1 MGSSRITGITFW
13 GPMLLAGITGAMM
26 VRKPKLLGRDI
37 LLVNCFIRN
46 LLKTNC
52 PWDDGAKKKPV
63 NNGISTINLNWLH
76 SRISGCHQRGVEV
89 EVLWIQFVVLKQ
101 NLGFFSSRVGLSGGS
116 DMT

>member
-1 MGSSRITGITFW
+1 MGSHVIGWNHRCHDGQEAQTS
-13 GPMLLAGITGAMM
+13 
-26 VRKPKLLGRDI
+26 KGRDI
-37 LLVNCFIRN
+37 PTLVGGCFSRN
-46 LLKTNC
+46 LLKTYC
-52 PWDDGAKKKPV
+52 SWDGGAKKKPV

-76 SRISGCHQRGVEV
+76 SQISGF